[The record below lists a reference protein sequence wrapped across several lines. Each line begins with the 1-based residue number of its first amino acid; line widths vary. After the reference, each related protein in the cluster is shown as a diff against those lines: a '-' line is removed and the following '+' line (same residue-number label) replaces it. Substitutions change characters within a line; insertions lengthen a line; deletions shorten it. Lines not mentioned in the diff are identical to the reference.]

1 MEQQSITTIDNYL
14 KNMNYELLEQELK
27 KLQCDK
33 RIGIINLIKKYERKI
48 QKHTDLIEKYT
59 EMNFYEREAYN
70 KSAKC
75 VGGIDEVGR
84 GPLAGPVVSAVV
96 ILHPDDIILGVD
108 DSKKLSKKKREELYN
123 IIIDKAIDYS
133 IGIESP
139 EVIDSINIL
148 NATYKSMSKAISN
161 LKIKPDYL
169 LVDAVTIPDL
179 LIPQNPIIKGD
190 SKSVSIAAASIIAK
204 VTRDRMMEKY
214 HEIYPE
220 YNFIKNMGYGTSDH
234 INAIKKYGLSPIHRI
249 SFTKN
254 FTK

>member
-14 KNMNYELLEQELK
+14 KSVSYELLEQELK
-27 KLQCDK
+27 KLQNDK
-33 RIGIINLIKKYERKI
+33 RIGIVNLIKKYERKI
-48 QKHTDLIEKYT
+48 KKHTDLIEKYT
-59 EMNFYEREAYN
+59 EMNFYEREAYS
-70 KSAKC
+70 KSAKYI
-75 VGGIDEVGR
+75 GGIDEVGR

-96 ILHPDDIILGVD
+96 ILHPDDIILGLD

-123 IIIDKAIDYS
+123 IIIDKAVDYS

-139 EVIDSINIL
+139 EIIDSINIL
-148 NATYKSMSKAISN
+148 NATYKSMSKAVGN

-179 LIPQNPIIKGD
+179 LITQKPIIKGD

-204 VTRDRMMEKY
+204 VTRDSMMEKF
-214 HEIYPE
+214 HELYPE
-220 YNFIKNMGYGTSDH
+220 YGFIKNMGYGTSDH

-249 SFTKN
+249 TFTKN